1 MDGLALDYEAWE
13 DHAGWWQNEAHNA
26 RQRMHVDD
34 DTIESARAAFGK
46 IGSSTVGAAYAEVLA
61 ARRDCGQRMGAF
73 ADDVATHIR
82 ASLQTYRD
90 TDAGG
95 AQALSS

>member
-13 DHAGWWQNEAHNA
+13 DHAGWWQDEAQHA

-34 DTIESARAAFGK
+34 ATLEQARAAFGK

-90 TDAGG
+90 ADAGG
-95 AQALSS
+95 AQTLSS

>member
-1 MDGLALDYEAWE
+1 MSKLKLGAIA
-13 DHAGWWQNEAHNA
+13 
-26 RQRMHVDD
+26 DD
-34 DTIESARAAFGK
+34 RPVKF
-46 IGSSTVGAAYAEVLA
+46 TVELPANVHRDLIAYAEVLA

-90 TDAGG
+90 ADAGG